1 MTTKEI
7 AKTAIVEFMGT
18 FAIIFFGSINIDIN
32 KDSSDFLWYLAENAI
47 VNFFL
52 IMTFMWMSS
61 KKFGA

>member
-32 KDSSDFLWYLAENAI
+32 KDSNDFLRYLAENAI

>member
-32 KDSSDFLWYLAENAI
+32 KDSSDFLRYLAENAI